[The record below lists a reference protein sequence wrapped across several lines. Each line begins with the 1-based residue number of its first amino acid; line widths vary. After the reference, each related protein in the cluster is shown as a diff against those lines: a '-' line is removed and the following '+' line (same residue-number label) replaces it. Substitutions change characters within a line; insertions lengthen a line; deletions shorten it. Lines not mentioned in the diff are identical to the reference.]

1 MPDHFAGRID
11 TEQLLAA
18 TATEL
23 QHLPVLVQRSACVA
37 NQVKAINE
45 HIAQASLALLRM
57 EDHPGTFEPWCRRF
71 AAPGGEA

>member
-1 MPDHFAGRID
+1 MLEPFPGPID

-18 TATEL
+18 IALQL
-23 QHLPVLVQRSACVA
+23 QHVPALAQRSARVA
-37 NQVKAINE
+37 TQVKANNE
-45 HIAQASLALLRM
+45 HIAQASFALLRM